1 MRSRRFPLRL
11 PLLYWASCA
20 VLVAACGGESGT
32 TEPPA
37 PDPSI
42 TLNPTSLNLVTGEAA
57 TIAAT
62 ISNGSGALTWS
73 SSSSAVATVSQT
85 GTVTAVAP
93 GGATITAAL
102 ASRPSITAAA
112 TVTVTDPPTAVTIA
126 GITRNGQAADLN
138 ALSKLITV
146 EVDAQLPAGFQ
157 GSLEIQAGGKVIGS
171 TPIAFAAPPVA
182 DAPALAPRRIAAEA
196 NTRAIQVIS
205 AEQVTPLTPN
215 GGYDISAILKSTG
228 GQTVAQS
235 PLIRGTFANRHDL
248 VIVDGQVINGQSG
261 TNPVTGETFSQG
273 DLKLVINGVSF
284 DGSVLEKLDEA
295 TIENVDVLKAGP
307 GVLFGADAVSGVVN
321 VILKKD
327 VPLPSGL
334 AGIGEGT
341 FYVNPQKTRIVT
353 NQGTYAPDILNYR
366 SEYQG
371 LSLPGGTFDLDF
383 LPPFIPQNPTLD
395 PGRSFKWVNRSF
407 DLKASYSSHGVSWDG
422 PSPTVTDLGIGG
434 IDCRFFKGPD
444 FTTEIATGD
453 DLGETGTA
461 SIGLRLGCRD
471 LFGNWAWRDNTDGAG
486 APQTIG
492 GDFTKPVTTFLP
504 TLNSQLGIT
513 DYQINPPPGRPLFPS
528 HTDPIPLGM
537 SSGIANMRYIRGM
550 AFGPGLTPEASCVTG
565 SFSGGQCR
573 EIEFAAP
580 ALVPSLSLS
589 AEYRYDAR
597 ATDVAGNDGDAKE
610 LWFINDKILP
620 LVSPAS
626 ASAPLEAGKPVSF
639 AFSATDNLEVSAT
652 AMAGVYSDL
661 SARIVWGYKDWGKPF
676 DGQFISSTQSQFDV
690 AKLLTSLEPAV
701 LGLNGFY
708 QPSGV
713 PKDLTQVTWGAID
726 AAGNIRN
733 EVTSVSPT
741 TAFQSF
747 KVGANG
753 TDGGEF
759 NIPSLNL
766 CHRPIGV
773 VGNCQGLPES
783 FQLIY
788 DQYYPAGGTDRIQ
801 SFSFTKSVTLNGQ
814 ELAFPRAPMTGTTID
829 FGSFYVRRF
838 SETIKGT
845 DYPPGTYKLFGLAFD
860 GQGNALKTQ
869 DLVLTVTPAIVPES
883 P

>member
-1 MRSRRFPLRL
+1 MRPRRSPVRQHLPSR
-11 PLLYWASCA
+11 LLWALA
-20 VLVAACGGESGT
+20 VVACGGDGGT
-32 TEPPA
+32 TEPPP
-37 PDPSI
+37 PDPTI
-42 TLNPTSLNLVTGEAA
+42 TLNPTTLSLVTGETA

-62 ISNGSGALTWS
+62 ISNGSGTVTWS
-73 SSSSAVATVSQT
+73 SSSSAVATVSPA
-85 GTVTAVAP
+85 GVVTAVAP
-93 GGATITAAL
+93 GSATISAVL
-102 ASRPSITAAA
+102 ASRPTVTAAA
-112 TVTVTDPPTAVTIA
+112 TVTVTDPPTSVAIA
-126 GITRNGQAADLN
+126 GITQNGLAADLN
-138 ALSKLITV
+138 GLSKLITI

-157 GSLEIQAGGKVIGS
+157 GGLEIQANGKVIGS
-171 TPIAFAAPPVA
+171 APIAAAAPPVA
-182 DAPALAPRRIAAEA
+182 GAPALAPRRIAAVA
-196 NTRAIQVIS
+196 NTRAIQVVS
-205 AEQVTPLTPN
+205 ADQITALTPN
-215 GGYDISAILKSTG
+215 GIYDISAILKSTG

-261 TNPVTGETFSQG
+261 TNPLTGKTFSQG

-327 VPLPSGL
+327 VPLPSGFV
-334 AGIGEGT
+334 GIGEGT

-371 LSLPGGTFDLDF
+371 LGLPGATFDLDF

-395 PGRSFKWVNRSF
+395 PGKSFKWVNRSF
-407 DLKASYSSHGVSWDG
+407 DLKASYSSRGVSWDG
-422 PSPTVTDLGIGG
+422 PSPTVTDGGIGG
-434 IDCRFFKGPD
+434 IDCQFFKGPD
-444 FTTEIATGD
+444 FTTKITVGD
-453 DLGETGTA
+453 DLGETATA
-461 SIGLRLGCRD
+461 NIGLRLGCRD

-504 TLNSQLGIT
+504 SLNSQLGIT
-513 DYQINPPPGRPLFPS
+513 EYQINPPPGRPLFPS
-528 HTDPIPLGM
+528 HTDPIPLGL

-550 AFGPGLTPEASCVTG
+550 AFAPGLTTEASCVTG
-565 SFSGGQCR
+565 SFSSGQCR
-573 EIEFAAP
+573 EIEFTAP

-589 AEYRYDAR
+589 AEFRYDAR
-597 ATDVAGNDGDAKE
+597 ATDVAGNAGDAKE
-610 LWFINDKILP
+610 LWFLNDAILP
-620 LVSPAS
+620 VVGPAS

-652 AMAGVYSDL
+652 AMAGIYSDL
-661 SARIVWGYKDWGKPF
+661 SARIIWGYQEWGKPF
-676 DGQFISSTQSQFDV
+676 DGQFASSTQSQFDV
-690 AKLLTSLEPAV
+690 PGLVTSLEVAV

-713 PKDLTQVTWGAID
+713 PKHLTQATWGAID

-733 EVTSVSPT
+733 EVASVSPT

-747 KVGANG
+747 KVGSNG

-759 NIPSLNL
+759 NVPSLNL
-766 CHRPIGV
+766 CHRPVGV
-773 VGNCQGLPES
+773 PGNCQGLPEQ

-788 DQYYPAGGTDRIQ
+788 DQYYPAGGVDRIQ
-801 SFSFTKSVTLNGQ
+801 SFSFSKSLTVNGQ
-814 ELAFPRAPMTGTTID
+814 EIAFPRAAMPGTTID

-845 DYPPGTYKLFGLAFD
+845 DYPPGAYKLFGLAFD

-869 DLVLTVTPAIVPES
+869 DLVLTVTPAIVSES